1 MNKRII
7 KNENFNFTSKNNE
20 ISQVPINSQ
29 VLHPISTVWVQNK
42 STNPFCLTKFNLD
55 NKNNLNILNEYKCKT
70 NVDNYKKNMYLPPIG
85 FSSSDILQIYNIES
99 IDSLDKW
106 IQENIENKNYI
117 TINRVLNCWIKN
129 NFDTLKNYNNFL
141 EKIYNKLL
149 YQYFLKS
156 KTQKINETET
166 NKEIKNFI
174 DYWINKYNG
183 SEFNLDLL
191 EELLNYYK
199 KKYN

>member
-1 MNKRII
+1 
-7 KNENFNFTSKNNE
+7 
-20 ISQVPINSQ
+20 
-29 VLHPISTVWVQNK
+29 
-42 STNPFCLTKFNLD
+42 
-55 NKNNLNILNEYKCKT
+55 
-70 NVDNYKKNMYLPPIG
+70 MYLPPIG